1 MKTSY
6 ERGFILI
13 SALIFMIV
21 LTIIGLA
28 VASNTT
34 GDEKMARNFRDR
46 DIAFAAAEAALRD
59 AELRLTGSWKW
70 PYQPVNINDFN
81 SSCNNGLCDSVL
93 SQVGGG
99 PVDLVDFYVAGV
111 GSSSP
116 IGTTTGSPVV
126 QGIPDQPR
134 YRIEVV
140 ATKFGSLTQ
149 PTSIKAY
156 RITAQARGKISTTR
170 VTLQE
175 IYLTPD
181 SVN

>member
-1 MKTSY
+1 MKTNL

-21 LTIIGLA
+21 LTIVGVA
-28 VASNTT
+28 VVTSTT
-34 GDEKMARNFRDR
+34 SEEKMARNFRDR

-59 AELRLTGSWKW
+59 AELRLTGAWKW
-70 PYQPVNINDFN
+70 PYQPENITNFN
-81 SSCNNGLCDSVL
+81 ASCNSGLCDSVL

-99 PVDLVDFYVAGV
+99 PVDQVDFYVAGLAT
-111 GSSSP
+111 SSQ
-116 IGTTTGSPVV
+116 IGAITGSPVV
-126 QGIPDQPR
+126 QGLTDQPR

-149 PTSIKAY
+149 PTSTKAY
-156 RITAQARGKISTTR
+156 RITAEARGKMATTR

-175 IYLTPD
+175 VYLTPD